1 MTQSSPNHH
10 SGGLQRIPRILAS
23 PVDPRHTSRRVFWFF
38 VVDTIQIRVMTILK
52 PPSIPVWSCTVTTPF
67 VVITVLCGKLHPVLI
82 RKWIICWKN
91 YFVVNLINIYSHF
104 QGPKCVLVAHVHE
117 IYTIKFFDVCFLDVT
132 SLESR
137 TSNIKI
143 TWTLIRIIFKGK
155 SPKKPTLNIG
165 WKDKY
170 EYYVEGKSANQ

>member
-1 MTQSSPNHH
+1 
-10 SGGLQRIPRILAS
+10 
-23 PVDPRHTSRRVFWFF
+23 
-38 VVDTIQIRVMTILK
+38 MTIVK
-52 PPSIPVWSCTVTTPF
+52 PPSVSVWSCTVTTAF
-67 VVITVLCGKLHPVLI
+67 VIVVVLCGKHHSVVI
-82 RKWIICWKN
+82 RKWILWWKN

-117 IYTIKFFDVCFLDVT
+117 IYAIKFFDVCFLDVT

-143 TWTLIRIIFKGK
+143 TWTLIRIIFKVK
-155 SPKKPTLNIG
+155 LQKKNTLNIG

-170 EYYVEGKSANQ
+170 EYHVEGKPANQ